1 MRGQW
6 KFLIVAGLLALG
18 CAAPASAGYDD
29 DVATCLDHKADHDAA
44 IGACGRMI
52 AAGKPKDLDT
62 AYNNR
67 GVSLAAKGEHD
78 AAIKD
83 FTQAVR
89 LNGRDHIHFRN
100 RGDSWQ
106 AKDEDDRAIADYDQA
121 IRLNPKDATSYN
133 NRGVS
138 WFEKGDYKR
147 AIADYSRAISLDQK
161 DPIFFRNRADGYA
174 SGANPDYAKAIAD
187 YDRAIRMDATDAQA
201 VNNRGMAHHSKG
213 DYDRAIA
220 DYDRAIRLKPGD
232 APQYRNRGDSWA
244 EKNNTQRALAD
255 YDYALRLS
263 PKDVWSYVQRGLLY
277 EKIENYENARADFN
291 AALNANVG
299 DDLEEAYE
307 KARARLA
314 ALPPAGQYQAA
325 PVAPQ
330 VATAAPSP
338 LASPRINPAA
348 SGRRVALVI
357 GNSDYRYS
365 TVLRNPRQDATSIAG
380 ALRRVGFQTVTLA
393 NDLNRE
399 QLIAALRAF
408 AAEADKADW
417 AMIYFSGHG
426 IELNGMNYVVPVD
439 AKLVSDRD
447 VQFEAVP
454 LDQVLGATEGARK
467 LRLLL
472 LDACRDNPFANYMQ
486 RVASTRS
493 VGRGLAKVEP
503 DAGMLVVYAAKH
515 GQYAL
520 DGDGDNSPFAAA
532 LVNRIE
538 TPQMDIRKLFDL
550 VRDDVMEATDRR
562 QQPFSYG
569 SVSGREDFY
578 FVASR

>member
-1 MRGQW
+1 
-6 KFLIVAGLLALG
+6 
-18 CAAPASAGYDD
+18 
-29 DVATCLDHKADHDAA
+29 
-44 IGACGRMI
+44 
-52 AAGKPKDLDT
+52 
-62 AYNNR
+62 
-67 GVSLAAKGEHD
+67 
-78 AAIKD
+78 
-83 FTQAVR
+83 
-89 LNGRDHIHFRN
+89 
-100 RGDSWQ
+100 
-106 AKDEDDRAIADYDQA
+106 
-121 IRLNPKDATSYN
+121 
-133 NRGVS
+133 
-138 WFEKGDYKR
+138 
-147 AIADYSRAISLDQK
+147 
-161 DPIFFRNRADGYA
+161 
-174 SGANPDYAKAIAD
+174 
-187 YDRAIRMDATDAQA
+187 MDATDPQA
-201 VNNRGMAHHSKG
+201 FNSRGLALHSKG

-220 DYDRAIRLKPGD
+220 DFDRAIRLKPGD

-244 EKNNTQRALAD
+244 EKNNSPRALAD
-255 YDYALRLS
+255 YDTAIRLS
-263 PKDVWSYVQRGLLY
+263 PQDAWSYVQRGQLY
-277 EKIENYENARADFN
+277 EKLEKYENARADFN
-291 AALNANVG
+291 AALGAKVG
-299 DDLEEAYE
+299 DDIDEAYE

-325 PVAPQ
+325 PAAPP
-330 VATAAPSP
+330 VTAAAP
-338 LASPRINPAA
+338 LVSPRVNPAA

-365 TVLRNPRQDATSIAG
+365 TVLRNPRQDATSIADS
-380 ALRRVGFQTVTLA
+380 LRRVGFQSVTLA
-393 NDLNRE
+393 NNLNRE

-426 IELNGMNYVVPVD
+426 LEVNGMNYVIPVD

-467 LRLLL
+467 LRLVL
-472 LDACRDNPFANYMQ
+472 LDACRDNPFANSMQ

-493 VGRGLAKVEP
+493 VGRGLSQVEP

-520 DGDGDNSPFAAA
+520 DGDGANSPFAAA
-532 LVNRIE
+532 LVKRIE

-550 VRDDVMEATDRR
+550 VRDDVTEATDRR